1 MCRIFGFRSVLDSK
15 VHRSLLSA
23 ENALALQS
31 EKHPDGWGVAYYVAG
46 APHLIRSAGT
56 AHTDETFRQVSAIV
70 SSQTVLAHIR
80 KATQGKISPL
90 NCHPF
95 QYGRWV
101 MAHNG
106 DVPQWPQIRATVT
119 EAILPRFQRYMLGE
133 TDSEVIF
140 HLFLTQLSL
149 RADVGQPDTPIAAV
163 IAALRETVAI
173 VRAETAR
180 ITPETPLLTLIV
192 TDGATMVA
200 HQGGK
205 PLLYSTYKKICPE
218 REFCKFY
225 APECEAE
232 TRSGKVNHL
241 VLSSE
246 ALHGENVWTEL
257 PTDSTVGVDA
267 QMRLVLDPAP

>member
-1 MCRIFGFRSVLDSK
+1 MCRIFGFRSVLDSR

-56 AHTDETFRQVSAIV
+56 AHADATFRQVGAIV

-80 KATQGKISPL
+80 KATQGQISPL

-106 DVPQWPQIRATVT
+106 DVPRWPEVRPRVL
-119 EAILPRFQRYMLGE
+119 EAILPRFQRYLLGE

-140 HLFLTQLSL
+140 HLFLTRLFA
-149 RADVGQPDTPIAAV
+149 RADVARADTPIEAV

-173 VRAETAR
+173 IREETAKA
-180 ITPETPLLTLIV
+180 TSEAPLLTLVV

-205 PLLYSTYKKICPE
+205 PLLYSTYKQRCSERDSCP
-218 REFCKFY
+218 FH

-246 ALHGENVWTEL
+246 PLHGENVWTEL
-257 PTDSTVGVDA
+257 PIDGVVGVDA
-267 QMRLVLDPAP
+267 SMRLFLEPKP